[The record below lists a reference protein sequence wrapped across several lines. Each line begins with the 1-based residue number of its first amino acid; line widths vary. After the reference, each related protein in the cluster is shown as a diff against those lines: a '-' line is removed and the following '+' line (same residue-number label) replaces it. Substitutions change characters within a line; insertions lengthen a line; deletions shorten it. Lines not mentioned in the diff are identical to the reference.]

1 VEDDGEEKREETGE
15 ESEAGLRDCADEEAD
30 GDEDLDCEDD
40 VAALPESHPAKD
52 ASLVCGKVGREDR
65 VTRVA
70 NGTPTA
76 KRPRKITATLAAECF
91 RAPSKR
97 KTVSELRAA
106 PVDGVEANS
115 HGGED
120 EDGND
125 RDCQGVH
132 GVRFPSRRL
141 R

>member
-70 NGTPTA
+70 NGTPAA
-76 KRPRKITATLAAECF
+76 KRPGEIATAVAAECF

-97 KTVSELRAA
+97 KTLSKLPAA
-106 PVDGVEANS
+106 AVAGIEDNS
-115 HGGED
+115 HRGED

-125 RDCQGVH
+125 RECQGVH
-132 GVRFPSRRL
+132 GVRFPSLRL